1 MLAADPGAIMTTA
14 QLHRATSA
22 DGTEIVGRV
31 RGQGPPL
38 VLTHAGLGDADLDC
52 GALASLLEDHV
63 TCFLASTRNRGLS
76 GHSDDLSGE
85 RHIEDLVAF
94 VESIGEPV
102 GIATWSG
109 GAIAV
114 LGAAARTDAI
124 SAVGVYEPLVF
135 ELLDEQD
142 GARLEAAVEHM
153 AGLAE
158 QAKLTE
164 ATRDWMTDWA
174 NEQEMAA
181 LAGSGYFEAAGP
193 NVPVLLGQLGQLAE
207 ADEPSPTDPAELAR
221 ITAPVLVL
229 QGSQTSRRL
238 FVDSV
243 RHVAE
248 HVPDA
253 RVREVPGGGHCGMVV
268 EPGPTADQLI
278 RLLAAQ
284 HAGAAGP

>member
-1 MLAADPGAIMTTA
+1 MTTEH
-14 QLHRATSA
+14 LHRARSA

-38 VLTHAGLGDADLDC
+38 VLTHAGLGDADTDC
-52 GALASLLEDHV
+52 GELASFLEDHV

-76 GHSDDLSGE
+76 GHSDDLAGE

-94 VESIGEPV
+94 VESIGEPAGV
-102 GIATWSG
+102 VTWSG

-114 LGAAARTDAI
+114 LAAAARTAAI

-142 GARLEAAVEHM
+142 HARFDAAVAHM

-158 QAKLTE
+158 QGRLTD

-181 LAGSGYFEAAGP
+181 LAASGYFEAAGP
-193 NVPVLLGQLGQLAE
+193 YVPVLLGQLERLDG
-207 ADEPSPTDPAELAR
+207 ADGPSPTDPAELAR

-229 QGSQTSRRL
+229 QGSQTTRRL

-253 RVREVPGGGHCGMVV
+253 RVREVPGGGHCGMVAK
-268 EPGPTADQLI
+268 PGPTADQLI
-278 RLLAAQ
+278 RFLAPQ
-284 HAGAAGP
+284 HAGVAGD